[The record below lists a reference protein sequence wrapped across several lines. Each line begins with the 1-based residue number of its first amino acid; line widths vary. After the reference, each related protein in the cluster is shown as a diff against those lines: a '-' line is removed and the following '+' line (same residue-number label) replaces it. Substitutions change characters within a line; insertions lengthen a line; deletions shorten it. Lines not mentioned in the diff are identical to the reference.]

1 MNRLTAVS
9 NISFSNT
16 FVLYFKSHSYH
27 WNVESFD
34 FPQYHEFL
42 GDMYDEIYGA
52 VDTFA
57 EFIRTLDE
65 YAPISLMEV
74 LKYSSIKEDT
84 SKPKDISTMISNL
97 IRDNNTVIDSLD
109 ATFKE
114 AIAAN
119 EQGFANF
126 IADRLAAHKKHAWK
140 MRSITKGK

>member
-34 FPQYHEFL
+34 FPQYHEFF
-42 GDMYDEIYGA
+42 GEMYDEIYGA

-57 EFIRTLDE
+57 EFIRTLGE

-74 LKYSSIKEDT
+74 LKYSSIKEDAA
-84 SKPKDISTMISNL
+84 KPKDISTMISNL
-97 IRDNNTVIDSLD
+97 IKDNNIVIDSLD